1 MTWFKSQIIISR
13 LPTRPTLTGMGEG
26 MIRLYFLCCG
36 HRSENAAGLLFPAT
50 VQSKRLVSEKG
61 EARQW
66 YSEGDNIFSEV
77 S

>member
-1 MTWFKSQIIISR
+1 
-13 LPTRPTLTGMGEG
+13 MGEG